1 MKIFNLKIILNRFLH
16 RIHFLFIFLLSFFS
30 LNAQTPAGFNLVVYE
45 GFNYTSGS
53 SLLNANGGSGWST
66 AWIKSYQDRFLKTS
80 TSGFTYTGLNTTG
93 LKAEFDSTCYGTC
106 NDIASLARSI
116 TLQNEGV
123 VYFQFISVFESSPGG
138 GTPTIRLV
146 NGGTNTGVIG
156 SISGSY
162 MSIVDASSNVSSSS
176 ANLSAQNLVVVRI
189 NYDLN
194 KTEMWVN
201 PNLSTFDYLNPVNPS
216 ASLTNFAP
224 VFDNFS
230 IFIRS
235 GSIDEISIFKRITVL
250 NKNGKL
256 GTDFSSAVN
265 KNGVIGSGSGVR
277 PNGKSL

>member
-1 MKIFNLKIILNRFLH
+1 MKIFNLKIILNRLLH
-16 RIHFLFIFLLSFFS
+16 LFIFLLSFFS
-30 LNAQTPAGFNLVVYE
+30 LNAQTPAGFNLVAYE
-45 GFNYTSGS
+45 GFNYSSGS
-53 SLLNANGGSGWST
+53 SLLNASGGSGWST
-66 AWIKSYQDRFLKTS
+66 NWTKSYMSKYLKTA
-80 TSGFTYTGLNTTG
+80 TIGFTYTGLTTAG
-93 LKAEFDSTCYGTC
+93 LKAEFDNTCYSANSSDC

-116 TLQNEGV
+116 PLQNEGV

-138 GTPTIRLV
+138 GTPTIRLA
-146 NGGTNTGVIG
+146 NGGINTGFIG

-201 PNLSTFDYLNPVNPS
+201 PDLSTFDYLNPVNPS

-235 GSIDEISIFKRITVL
+235 GSIDEISIFKRITIL

>member
-1 MKIFNLKIILNRFLH
+1 MNTFKLNKLLCKV
-16 RIHFLFIFLLSFFS
+16 HFLYLLLFSFYV
-30 LNAQTPAGFNLVVYE
+30 NAQTTPAGFNLVAYE
-45 GFNYTSGS
+45 GFNYSSGS
-53 SLLNANGGSGWST
+53 SLLNASGGSGWS
-66 AWIKSYQDRFLKTS
+66 ASWIKSYQDRFLKTS

-93 LKAEFDSTCYGTC
+93 LKAEFDSTCYGDC
-106 NDIASLARSI
+106 NTIASLGRSI
-116 TLQNEGV
+116 PLQNEGI
-123 VYFQFISVFESSPGG
+123 VYFQFISVFESSAGG
-138 GTPTIRLV
+138 GTPTIRLA
-146 NGGTNTGVIG
+146 NGGINTGVIG

-176 ANLSAQNLVVVRI
+176 ANLSAQNLVVIRI

-201 PNLSTFDYLNPVNPS
+201 PDLSTFDYLNPVNPS

-224 VFDNFS
+224 VFDSFS

-277 PNGKSL
+277 LNGKSL